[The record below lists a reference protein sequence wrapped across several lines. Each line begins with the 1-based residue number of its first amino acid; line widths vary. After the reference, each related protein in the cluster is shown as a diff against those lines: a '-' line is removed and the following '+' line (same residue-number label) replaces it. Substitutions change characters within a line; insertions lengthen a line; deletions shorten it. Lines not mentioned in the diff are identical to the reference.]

1 MEKNKSSPSTIYALN
16 VIRRR
21 YIEKCL
27 NEDKDLETIHKN
39 IKELKLN
46 KSYDDRKGLKKYIED
61 ELLFIWDEEN
71 KKWMKNDNNINL
83 LERND
88 ESLFEILEP
97 FKLSKMDT
105 FLLIKDI
112 KEILTNIKRLTKDMD
127 KIVRELVNISSS
139 IVELTAEEITEG
151 EVDEDVIN

>member
-1 MEKNKSSPSTIYALN
+1 VEKNKSSPSTIYALN